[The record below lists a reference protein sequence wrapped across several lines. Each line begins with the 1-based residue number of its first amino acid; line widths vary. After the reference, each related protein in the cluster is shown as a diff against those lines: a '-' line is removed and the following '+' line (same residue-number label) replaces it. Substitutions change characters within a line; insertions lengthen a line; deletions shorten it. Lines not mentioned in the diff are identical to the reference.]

1 MKLPQTKTKELCI
14 ITLVQPR
21 KDLFR
26 ELLFHLSVLDCTN
39 NETFNCC
46 KLILHLKVSFEFV
59 LTN

>member
-26 ELLFHLSVLDCTN
+26 ELMFHLSILDIVQIM
-39 NETFNCC
+39 
-46 KLILHLKVSFEFV
+46 KHLTVV
-59 LTN
+59 N